1 MNAHFT
7 ISPSSLRDLH
17 AAIAR
22 KLGEVRQPVQAAMAD
37 TFFGVVE
44 SNFGSTGWD
53 RGNDWQRLSPRYA
66 KKVGRT
72 LATLFVTGAL
82 KATLQKESNGE
93 GAATVSMGNTGQVP
107 YALAHHHGSPGNF
120 GWTQPGSGD
129 LPARRVFP
137 LNPFNDEVNDRTK
150 RLVEQAAKLAVKGV
164 LS

>member
-1 MNAHFT
+1 MNAT
-7 ISPSSLRDLH
+7 IQISPASLRSFEADLARRL
-17 AAIAR
+17 AAA
-22 KLGEVRQPVQAAMAD
+22 RQPVQAAMAD

-53 RGNDWQRLSPRYA
+53 RGNDWQRLSPSYA

-72 LATLFVTGAL
+72 FATLLVTGAL

-93 GAATVSMGNTGQVP
+93 GSATVSMGNTGQVP
-107 YALAHHHGSPGNF
+107 YALAHHHGRPSNF
-120 GWTQPGSGD
+120 GWTQPGSGE

-150 RLVEQAAKLAVKGV
+150 RLVEQAAKLAAKGV